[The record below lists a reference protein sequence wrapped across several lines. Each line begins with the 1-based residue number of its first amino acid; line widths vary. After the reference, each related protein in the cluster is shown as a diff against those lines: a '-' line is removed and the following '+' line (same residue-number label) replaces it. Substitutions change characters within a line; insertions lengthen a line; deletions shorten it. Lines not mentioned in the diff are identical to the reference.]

1 MKRLS
6 LLLFVISLAAVSR
19 ALGQAPTDPLIDTT
33 AGQPRVTT
41 HGPTLSPGELQATPE
56 MWFYEQERQRYLDP
70 KNAVRA
76 NAESRAAQRARRLAA
91 LRWFGFSNARP
102 TANPDPFHGSYSP
115 RWVSG
120 GYVPS
125 QWSSV
130 GSATVVIA
138 PDRVRRY

>member
-6 LLLFVISLAAVSR
+6 LLLLVISVMAT
-19 ALGQAPTDPLIDTT
+19 APASAQVATDPLIDST
-33 AGQPRVTT
+33 ADQRRVTT
-41 HGPTLSPGELQATPE
+41 QAPTLSPGELQATPE
-56 MWFYEQERQRYLDP
+56 MWFYEQERLRYVDP

-76 NAESRAAQRARRLAA
+76 NAEFRAGQRARRLAA

-120 GYVPS
+120 AYIPS
-125 QWSSV
+125 QWSGV

-138 PDRVRRY
+138 PERPRRY

>member
-6 LLLFVISLAAVSR
+6 FAWLVISLAAISS
-19 ALGQAPTDPLIDTT
+19 ASAQNATDPLIESTVD
-33 AGQPRVTT
+33 QPRVTT
-41 HGPTLSPGELQATPE
+41 QAPTLSPGELQATPE
-56 MWFYEQERQRYLDP
+56 MWFYEQERLRYLDP

-76 NAESRAAQRARRLAA
+76 NAEFRAGQRARRLAA
-91 LRWFGFSNARP
+91 LKWFGFSNARP

-125 QWSSV
+125 QWSGV
-130 GSATVVIA
+130 GGATVIIA
-138 PDRVRRY
+138 QDRVRRY

>member
-6 LLLFVISLAAVSR
+6 LLVLVISLGAISSATAQTAAD
-19 ALGQAPTDPLIDTT
+19 TIIDPSME
-33 AGQPRVTT
+33 QPRVTT
-41 HGPTLSPGELQATPE
+41 QAPTLSPGELQATPE
-56 MWFYEQERQRYLDP
+56 MWFYEQERLRYLDP

-76 NAESRAAQRARRLAA
+76 NAEFRAGQRARRLAA

-125 QWSSV
+125 QWSGV

-138 PDRVRRY
+138 QDRVRRY